1 MTTQERPTVI
11 GIFLDRTQAERA
23 VEELRRSGFR
33 QDQIGV
39 VVRDEEPPTGLTVEA
54 DVRAEKGA
62 ATGAVAGGILGSLL
76 GAATAVLLPG
86 FGPVLVAG
94 ILAGVLGG
102 GTIGITT
109 GGLIGALVALGIPE
123 DEAHHYER
131 AFHAGHALVTV
142 QTEGRSAE
150 AVAVLRRQGAV
161 EVDLEHKA
169 LVGSTH

>member
-1 MTTQERPTVI
+1 MGRRAVCAARQSAGRGRGKDQENGCIMTAQERPTVI
-11 GIFLDRTQAERA
+11 GIFHDQTQAERA

-33 QDQIGV
+33 KDQIGV
-39 VVRDEEPPTGLTVEA
+39 VVRQEPLPTGLTVEG

-86 FGPVLVAG
+86 FGPVLAAG

-109 GGLIGALVALGIPE
+109 GGLLGALVGLGIPE
-123 DEAHHYER
+123 DEAHHYEP
-131 AFHAGHALVTV
+131 
-142 QTEGRSAE
+142 
-150 AVAVLRRQGAV
+150 
-161 EVDLEHKA
+161 
-169 LVGSTH
+169 

>member
-1 MTTQERPTVI
+1 MPAQERPIVI
-11 GIFLDRTQAERA
+11 GIFHDQAQAERA
-23 VEELRRSGFR
+23 VGELRRTGFR
-33 QDQIGV
+33 KDQIGV
-39 VVRDEEPPTGLTVEA
+39 VIRDQPLASGLTVEG

-86 FGPVLVAG
+86 FGQVLALG

-102 GTIGITT
+102 GTLGITT

-123 DEAHHYER
+123 DEAHHYEQ

-142 QTEGRSAE
+142 QTKGMSAE

-161 EVDLEHKA
+161 EVDLEHKG
-169 LVGSTH
+169 LFSSTD

>member
-1 MTTQERPTVI
+1 MAALERPTVI
-11 GIFLDRTQAERA
+11 GIFPDRGQAERA

-33 QDQIGV
+33 RDQIGV
-39 VVRDEEPPTGLTVEA
+39 VVRDEQPPTGLTVEG

-86 FGPVLVAG
+86 FGPVLAVG

-123 DEAHHYER
+123 DEAQHYER
-131 AFHAGHALVTV
+131 AFHGGHALVTV

-150 AVAVLRRQGAV
+150 AVALLRRQGAI
-161 EVDLEHKA
+161 EVDLEHKT
-169 LVGSTH
+169 LVGSGH

>member
-1 MTTQERPTVI
+1 MTAQERPTVI
-11 GIFLDRTQAERA
+11 GIFHNQTQAERA
-23 VEELRRSGFR
+23 IEELRRSGFR
-33 QDQIGV
+33 MDQIGV
-39 VVRDEEPPTGLTVEA
+39 VVRDEPLPAGLTVEG

-86 FGPVLVAG
+86 LGPVLALG

-109 GGLIGALVALGIPE
+109 GGLIGALVALGVPE
-123 DEAHHYER
+123 EEAHHYER

-150 AVAVLRRQGAV
+150 AVTVLRRQGAE

-169 LVGSTH
+169 PVGRTR

>member
-1 MTTQERPTVI
+1 MLIRERPTVI
-11 GIFLDRTQAERA
+11 GIFHDRARAERA
-23 VEELRRSGFR
+23 VEELRRAGFR
-33 QDQIGV
+33 QNQIGV
-39 VVRDEEPPTGLTVEA
+39 VVRDEEPPTGLTVQG

-76 GAATAVLLPG
+76 GAATAVLVPG
-86 FGPVLVAG
+86 FGPVLAAG

-123 DEAHHYER
+123 EEAHHYER
-131 AFHAGHALVTV
+131 AFHSGHALVTV

-150 AVAVLRRQGAV
+150 AVALLRRQGAV

-169 LVGSTH
+169 LAGGVR